1 MNSDKLNFSVV
12 IPAFI
17 KNIRDIVNL
26 DNCITAILSC
36 SPAPLE
42 IIIVDDGSVIPI
54 INNNNKKIK
63 IINQE
68 NMGPAD
74 ARNVGANSS
83 IGDIIVFVD
92 SDVIVERNVFEKLAL
107 TFTNEPEIAA
117 IWGTVSIN
125 HNNLNII
132 STYKNLSHYYFT
144 MLLDRYT
151 YHLTTMFSAV
161 KREYFF
167 KTGGFDVSLKTVSVE
182 DVEFGREIFKNGGI
196 IVLDKTIK
204 CKHNHSFT
212 FLEFVKND
220 FNKVT
225 FFVYTLLKRKK
236 SKDKTI
242 SFKDKG
248 IKRISCYGVGML
260 IVIFMLFSLL
270 FGEHTYFISLLFLFL
285 LLEFKFLLLVKK
297 NKGILFVLLCIPI
310 MITERFSAFTG
321 CINGFVKYLIEK

>member
-1 MNSDKLNFSVV
+1 MDSNKLNFSVV

-17 KNIRDIVNL
+17 KNIRDIINL
-26 DNCITAILSC
+26 DNCINALLSC
-36 SPAPLE
+36 SYAPIE
-42 IIIVDDGSVIPI
+42 IIIVDDGSIIPI
-54 INNNNKKIK
+54 NNTNKKIK
-63 IINQE
+63 IIHQE
-68 NMGPAD
+68 NMGPAY
-74 ARNVGANSS
+74 ARNVGANNS

-92 SDVIVERNVFEKLAL
+92 SDVIVEKNVFEKLAF

-117 IWGTVSIN
+117 VWGTVSIN

-161 KREYFF
+161 KKEFF
-167 KTGGFDVSLKTVSVE
+167 FRTGGFDASLKTVSVE
-182 DVEFGREIFKNGGI
+182 DVEFGREIFKNDGI

-204 CKHNHSFT
+204 CKHNHNFT
-212 FLEFVKND
+212 FLELIKND
-220 FNKVT
+220 FNKVN

-248 IKRISCYGVGML
+248 IKRICYYGVGML
-260 IVIFMLFSLL
+260 VIILMLFNLL
-270 FGEHTYFISLLFLFL
+270 FGEYTFFIWLLFLFL

-297 NKGILFVLLCIPI
+297 NNGILFLFLCVPI
-310 MITERFSAFTG
+310 MIIERCSAFAG
-321 CINGFVKYLIEK
+321 CINGLIKYRIK